1 MKYHARSMSGGIEWK
16 RIYCN
21 IVQYVDTSLKTTWLW
36 KSTLKQCITTAVI
49 DVTSVIM
56 SAKPAW
62 QYIMKLHSKNVNQCD
77 QCEYVPTTGSDLN
90 NHMTC
95 RGRSMPGEVGW
106 KRIYCHTLRV
116 RLGGCGKESFCPKID
131 KCVNSVVT
139 SLKTTCLWKST
150 LKWCITMAFIHVT
163 SVTRFEKPTWPYN
176 NTL

>member
-1 MKYHARSMSGGIEWK
+1 M
-16 RIYCN
+16 
-21 IVQYVDTSLKTTWLW
+21 
-36 KSTLKQCITTAVI
+36 TLKKHIETVHNNGRDQCDQCYNVCK
-49 DVTSVIM
+49 TSMTIQ
-56 SAKPAW
+56 KH
-62 QYIMKLHSKNVNQCD
+62 IMKLHSKNVNQCD

-106 KRIYCHTLRV
+106 KRIYCHTIRG
-116 RLGGCGKESFCPKID
+116 RIGGCGKESFCPKID